1 MVYLLAKYTFLF
13 LLASILGFVLGYWW
27 SRRKFVDVSESYE
40 DLRQA
45 AQQNAAANW
54 DRLFSRLDALP
65 EPKATDLS
73 AVIER
78 LDGVETAVAR
88 IPKPAAI
95 DLAPVESRLESL
107 ASKVDKFPA
116 PAKPKDPDLAPLAG
130 RMEKLE
136 KTIHAVPAPVDI
148 EPLGKRLAGLETAV
162 RNIPQPKPQDKVD
175 LQPVSNELLSI
186 RRQID
191 ALPKVETQESVDLA
205 PLQRQIDGLEDRV
218 RKLPQ
223 PQAVD
228 LKPIDGR
235 LRSIEAEIDKL
246 GQRLS
251 SAPRTASAPKARS
264 VKRPKPSTGQPKIL
278 SAALYGKKD
287 DLKQISGV
295 GPKLERLLNKNGVFY
310 FWQVASW
317 SRSDIEVIDERLDA
331 FKGRILRDGWVS
343 QARELREAPGAA
355 SMPAA

>member
-1 MVYLLAKYTFLF
+1 MVYLLAKFTFLF

-27 SRRKFVDVSESYE
+27 SRRSFVDVSESYE

-45 AQQNAAANW
+45 TQHADAANW
-54 DRLFSRLDALP
+54 ERLWSRLDALP
-65 EPKATDLS
+65 EPKETDLS

-78 LDGVETAVAR
+78 LDGVKSAVAKF
-88 IPKPAAI
+88 PLPAAV
-95 DLAPVESRLESL
+95 DLAPVENRLDSL
-107 ASKVDKFPA
+107 ASKVDGIPA
-116 PAKPKDPDLAPLAG
+116 PVKPKDPDLAPLAD

-136 KTIHAVPAPVDI
+136 KAIHAMPTPADI
-148 EPLGKRLAGLETAV
+148 GPLGKRLNDLETAV
-162 RNIPQPKPQDKVD
+162 RNIPQPRSHREVD
-175 LQPVSNELLSI
+175 LQPVHNELLSI

-191 ALPKVETQESVDLA
+191 ALPRVETHEPVDLA
-205 PLQRQIDGLEDRV
+205 PLLRQMGGLEDRLG
-218 RKLPQ
+218 KLPQ
-223 PQAVD
+223 PREVD
-228 LKPIDGR
+228 LKPLDGR

-246 GQRLS
+246 RKRLA
-251 SAPRTASAPKARS
+251 SAPRSAPAPKTRS
-264 VKRPKPSTGQPKIL
+264 VKRPKPSAGQPTIL

-287 DLKQISGV
+287 DLKKISGV

-317 SRSDIEVIDERLDA
+317 SRSDIEIIDRRLDA

-343 QARELREAPGAA
+343 QARQLKEAPGAA